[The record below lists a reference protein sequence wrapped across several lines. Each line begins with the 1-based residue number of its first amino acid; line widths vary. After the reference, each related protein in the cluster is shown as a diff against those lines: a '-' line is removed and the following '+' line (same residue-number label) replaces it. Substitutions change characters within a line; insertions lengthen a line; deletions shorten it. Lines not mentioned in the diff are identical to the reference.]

1 MKTLDLEL
9 LRSLVAID
17 EQDSFAGAA
26 VQLGKTQSAVTQQ
39 MQRLEDQI
47 GHPLFEKHGRSK
59 RLTPHGHKLLEYARH
74 LLAINDDA
82 LRSLQQ
88 GNLEGVLRIGAPH
101 DVADNML
108 PTLLAQVA
116 RVSPLLQLDIH
127 VGRSPF
133 LMESLKRGEIDM
145 SISNRN
151 DPGLDGVVLR
161 TSPTVWLCSAE
172 LCARPRQASAAD
184 PGGRPERVPPA
195 GARGAGRRRHRRG
208 RRSYTASSLIGIK
221 AALRAGLG
229 VTARGIETAGS
240 DLRVLG
246 ETDGLPRLPDL
257 DYYLF
262 IRRNVINPVTRKVFE
277 MLKANLG
284 LIRSAADPAS
294 SAWPPGRESDTRFA
308 RAYGRGVHTGSHL
321 VDFLLT
327 SRERACRINDGHKT
341 SKKTP

>member
-9 LRSLVAID
+9 LRALVAID

-26 VQLGKTQSAVTQQ
+26 IQLGKTQSAVTQQ

-47 GHPLFEKHGRSK
+47 GHPLFEKQGRSK
-59 RLTPHGHKLLEYARH
+59 RLTPHGHKLLDYARH

-116 RVSPLLQLDIH
+116 RASPLLQLDIH

-145 SISNRN
+145 CISNRN

-161 TSPTVWLCSAE
+161 TSPTVWMCSAGYVHDRAKPVPLILVE
-172 LCARPRQASAAD
+172 GPSVFHRLAREALDAAGIAWS
-184 PGGRPERVPPA
+184 PN
-195 GARGAGRRRHRRG
+195 
-208 RRSYTASSLIGIK
+208 YTASSLIGIK

-246 ETDGLPRLPDL
+246 ENDGLPRLPDL

-262 IRRNVINPVTRKVFE
+262 IRRNVINPVTRKVFD

-284 LIRSAADPAS
+284 LIRSAADPAGP
-294 SAWPPGRESDTRFA
+294 AVPAGK
-308 RAYGRGVHTGSHL
+308 GV
-321 VDFLLT
+321 
-327 SRERACRINDGHKT
+327 
-341 SKKTP
+341 

>member
-26 VQLGKTQSAVTQQ
+26 VHLGKTQSAVTQQ

-47 GHPLFEKHGRSK
+47 GHPLFEKQGRSK

-151 DPGLDGVVLR
+151 DPGLEGVVLR
-161 TSPTVWLCSAE
+161 TSPTVWLCSANYVHDRAKPVPLILVE
-172 LCARPRQASAAD
+172 GPSVYHRLAREALDAAGISWS
-184 PGGRPERVPPA
+184 PN
-195 GARGAGRRRHRRG
+195 
-208 RRSYTASSLIGIK
+208 YTASSLIGIK

-229 VTARGIETAGS
+229 VTARGIETAGPE
-240 DLRVLG
+240 LRVLG
-246 ETDGLPRLPDL
+246 ESDGLPRLPDL

-262 IRRNVINPVTRKVFE
+262 IRRNVINPVTRKVFD

-284 LIRSAADPAS
+284 LIRSAAEPVLPS
-294 SAWPPGRESDTRFA
+294 GK
-308 RAYGRGVHTGSHL
+308 GG
-321 VDFLLT
+321 
-327 SRERACRINDGHKT
+327 
-341 SKKTP
+341 

>member
-1 MKTLDLEL
+1 MNTLDLEL
-9 LRSLVAID
+9 LRALVAIE

-26 VQLGKTQSAVTQQ
+26 IQLVKTQSAVTQQ

-47 GHPLFEKHGRSK
+47 GHPLFEKQGRHK
-59 RLTPHGHKLLEYARH
+59 RLTPHGQKLLDYARH

-101 DVADNML
+101 DVADTML

-116 RVSPLLQLDIH
+116 RASPLLRLDIH

-145 SISNRN
+145 TISNRN
-151 DPGLDGVVLR
+151 DPALDGVVLR
-161 TSPTVWLCSAE
+161 TSPTVWLCSASYVHDRAKPVPLILVE
-172 LCARPRQASAAD
+172 GPSVFYRLAREALDAAGIRWS
-184 PGGRPERVPPA
+184 PN
-195 GARGAGRRRHRRG
+195 
-208 RRSYTASSLIGIK
+208 YTASSLIGIK

-229 VTARGIETAGS
+229 VTARGIEMAGA

-246 ETDGLPRLPDL
+246 ENDGLPRLPDL

-262 IRRNVINPVTRKVFE
+262 VRKNVINPITRKVFD

-284 LIRSAADPAS
+284 LIRSAAEPVA
-294 SAWPPGRESDTRFA
+294 PER
-308 RAYGRGVHTGSHL
+308 
-321 VDFLLT
+321 LL
-327 SRERACRINDGHKT
+327 AAD
-341 SKKTP
+341 

>member
-1 MKTLDLEL
+1 MNTLDLEL
-9 LRSLVAID
+9 LRALVAIE

-26 VQLGKTQSAVTQQ
+26 IHLGKTQSAVTQQ
-39 MQRLEDQI
+39 MQRLEDRI
-47 GHPLFEKHGRSK
+47 GHPLFEKQGRHK
-59 RLTPHGHKLLEYARH
+59 RLTPHGQKLLDYARH

-101 DVADNML
+101 DVADTML

-116 RVSPLLQLDIH
+116 RASPLLRLDIH

-145 SISNRN
+145 TISNRN
-151 DPGLDGVVLR
+151 DPALDGVVLR
-161 TSPTVWLCSAE
+161 TSPTVWLCSASYVHDRAKPVPLILVE
-172 LCARPRQASAAD
+172 GPSVFYRLAREALDAAGIRWS
-184 PGGRPERVPPA
+184 PN
-195 GARGAGRRRHRRG
+195 
-208 RRSYTASSLIGIK
+208 YTASSLIGIK

-229 VTARGIETAGS
+229 VTARGIEMAGA

-246 ETDGLPRLPDL
+246 ENDGLPRLPDL

-262 IRRNVINPVTRKVFE
+262 VRKNVINPITRKVFD

-284 LIRSAADPAS
+284 LIRSAAEPVA
-294 SAWPPGRESDTRFA
+294 PER
-308 RAYGRGVHTGSHL
+308 
-321 VDFLLT
+321 LL
-327 SRERACRINDGHKT
+327 AAD
-341 SKKTP
+341 

>member
-1 MKTLDLEL
+1 MNTLDLEL
-9 LRSLVAID
+9 LRALVAIE

-26 VQLGKTQSAVTQQ
+26 IQLGKTQSAVTQQ

-47 GHPLFEKHGRSK
+47 GHPLFEKQGRHK
-59 RLTPHGHKLLEYARH
+59 RLTPHGQKLLDYARH

-101 DVADNML
+101 DVADTML

-116 RVSPLLQLDIH
+116 RASPLLRLDIH

-145 SISNRN
+145 TISNRN
-151 DPGLDGVVLR
+151 DPALDGVVLR
-161 TSPTVWLCSAE
+161 TSPTVWLCSASYVHDRAKPVPLILVE
-172 LCARPRQASAAD
+172 GPSVFYRLAREALDAAGIRWS
-184 PGGRPERVPPA
+184 PN
-195 GARGAGRRRHRRG
+195 
-208 RRSYTASSLIGIK
+208 YTASSLIGIK

-229 VTARGIETAGS
+229 VTARGIEMAGA

-246 ETDGLPRLPDL
+246 ENDGLPRLPDL

-262 IRRNVINPVTRKVFE
+262 VRKNVINPITRKVFD

-284 LIRSAADPAS
+284 LIRSAAEPVAS
-294 SAWPPGRESDTRFA
+294 QR
-308 RAYGRGVHTGSHL
+308 
-321 VDFLLT
+321 LL
-327 SRERACRINDGHKT
+327 AAD
-341 SKKTP
+341 

>member
-1 MKTLDLEL
+1 MNTLDLEL
-9 LRSLVAID
+9 LRALVAIE

-26 VQLGKTQSAVTQQ
+26 IQLGKTQSAVTQQ

-47 GHPLFEKHGRSK
+47 GHPLFEKQGRHK
-59 RLTPHGHKLLEYARH
+59 RLTPHGQKLLDYARH

-101 DVADNML
+101 DVADTML

-116 RVSPLLQLDIH
+116 RASPLLRLDIH

-145 SISNRN
+145 TISNRN
-151 DPGLDGVVLR
+151 DPALDGVVLR
-161 TSPTVWLCSAE
+161 TSPTVWLCSASYVHDRAKPVPLILVE
-172 LCARPRQASAAD
+172 GPSVFYRLAREALDAAGIRWS
-184 PGGRPERVPPA
+184 PN
-195 GARGAGRRRHRRG
+195 
-208 RRSYTASSLIGIK
+208 YTASSLIGIK

-229 VTARGIETAGS
+229 VTARGIEMAGA

-246 ETDGLPRLPDL
+246 ENDGLPRLPDL

-262 IRRNVINPVTRKVFE
+262 VRKNVINPITRKVFD

-284 LIRSAADPAS
+284 LIRSAAEPVA
-294 SAWPPGRESDTRFA
+294 PQR
-308 RAYGRGVHTGSHL
+308 
-321 VDFLLT
+321 LLAAD
-327 SRERACRINDGHKT
+327 E
-341 SKKTP
+341 

>member
-1 MKTLDLEL
+1 MNTLDLEL
-9 LRSLVAID
+9 LRALVAIE

-26 VQLGKTQSAVTQQ
+26 IHLGKTQSAVTQQ

-47 GHPLFEKHGRSK
+47 GHPLFEKQGRHK
-59 RLTPHGHKLLEYARH
+59 RLTPHGQKLLDYARH

-101 DVADNML
+101 DVADTML

-116 RVSPLLQLDIH
+116 RASPLLRLDIH

-145 SISNRN
+145 TISNRN
-151 DPGLDGVVLR
+151 DPALDGVVLR
-161 TSPTVWLCSAE
+161 TSPTVWLCSASYVHDRAKPVP
-172 LCARPRQASAAD
+172 LILVDGPSVFYRLAREALDAAGIRWS
-184 PGGRPERVPPA
+184 PN
-195 GARGAGRRRHRRG
+195 
-208 RRSYTASSLIGIK
+208 YTASSLIGIK

-229 VTARGIETAGS
+229 VTARGIEMAGA

-246 ETDGLPRLPDL
+246 ENDGLPRLPDL

-262 IRRNVINPVTRKVFE
+262 VRKNVINPITRKVFD

-284 LIRSAADPAS
+284 LIRSAAEPVA
-294 SAWPPGRESDTRFA
+294 PQRL
-308 RAYGRGVHTGSHL
+308 L
-321 VDFLLT
+321 VAD
-327 SRERACRINDGHKT
+327 E
-341 SKKTP
+341 